1 MKLAQCVYCGCS
13 NEKKCSHH
21 QCSCIIYKNFHPSP
35 ILELKKSVLTI
46 TSFHH
51 CFQLIAENSPDP
63 PDAVEKHQNQNSDN
77 DHSPDNRH
85 LNNGGFTA
93 VSSNTAVS
101 PNNGEY

>member
-1 MKLAQCVYCGCS
+1 MRRNVLIINVAALYIRIFTLSQFS
-13 NEKKCSHH
+13 
-21 QCSCIIYKNFHPSP
+21 SC
-35 ILELKKSVLTI
+35 VLTI